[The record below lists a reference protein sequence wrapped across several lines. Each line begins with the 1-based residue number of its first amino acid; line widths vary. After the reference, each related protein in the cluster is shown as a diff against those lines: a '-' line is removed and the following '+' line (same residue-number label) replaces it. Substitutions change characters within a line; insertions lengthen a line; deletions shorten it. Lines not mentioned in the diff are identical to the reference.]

1 MKADEIMETLN
12 QTKKGYFMMAVLWLA
27 YVTFAMNWVAGSSLT
42 PQITETFFGGPVD
55 PLISQLVNYSIT
67 TARVFANILAA
78 VVLMKLG
85 PKKAAGTAI
94 ALLMMGLVAIYLP
107 NYWAYT
113 AARMVMAVGG
123 SMVIV
128 YMNPV
133 VAHYVKNSHVKLR
146 INAANTVAYNAGA
159 FIVAV
164 LFTVFANQM
173 VANWRLTLTVF
184 ASLTILFFIG
194 WLWKA
199 ETFETKEA
207 DGEAEQYGYKDAL
220 KDGFLWRYGL
230 AFASFLTLYVLSLVS
245 FKAIF
250 DQYTLLNGSITNLLI
265 SGLGILGTFAG
276 ITIGNKGVP
285 RKPILLFSGI
295 VMVGTFALAIVFANK
310 IPLLSY
316 TLIAISGF
324 AMYIQYPIFLNLPHE
339 LKGMTPQRLT
349 IMFGLFWAIAYAGQT
364 IATIVWSFI
373 LGSAGY
379 TPAMIFFIAASS
391 LYIFLVA
398 TFPETREK
406 VAALRKA
413 A

>member
-1 MKADEIMETLN
+1 
-12 QTKKGYFMMAVLWLA
+12 MAVLWLA

-42 PQITETFFGGPVD
+42 PQITDTFFGGPVD
-55 PLISQLVNYSIT
+55 PIISQLVNYSIT

-78 VVLMKLG
+78 IVLMKLG
-85 PKKAAGTAI
+85 PRKAACTAI
-94 ALLMMGLVAIYLP
+94 GLLMMGLVAIYLP

-113 AARMVMAVGG
+113 VARMVMAVGG

-133 VAHYVKNSHVKLR
+133 VAHYVKNSQVKLR

-164 LFTVFANQM
+164 LFTIFAKQM
-173 VANWRLTLTVF
+173 IANWRITLTFF
-184 ASLTILFFIG
+184 ASLTILFFIA

-199 ETFETKEA
+199 ETFETQEA
-207 DGEAEQYGYKDAL
+207 SGTTEKYGYKDAL
-220 KDGFLWRYGL
+220 KDSFLWRYGL

-250 DQYTLLNGSITNLLI
+250 DQYTLLNGSVTNLLI
-265 SGLGILGTFAG
+265 SGFGILGTFAG
-276 ITIGNKGVP
+276 IRIGNKGVP
-285 RKPILLFSGI
+285 RKPTLLFSGI
-295 VMVGTFALAIVFANK
+295 IMVGTFALALVFANK

-339 LKGMTPQRLT
+339 LKGMTPQKLT

-364 IATIVWSFI
+364 IATIAWSYI
-373 LGSAGY
+373 LGHSGY
-379 TPAMIFFIAASS
+379 TPSMIFFIAASS

-398 TFPETREK
+398 TFPETRQKE
-406 VAALRKA
+406 AAVRKA

>member
-1 MKADEIMETLN
+1 METIN
-12 QTKKGYFMMAVLWLA
+12 HRKKGYFMMAVLWLA

-42 PQITETFFGGPVD
+42 PQITQTFFGGPVD

-78 VVLMKLG
+78 VVLMKMG

-94 ALLMMGLVAIYLP
+94 GLLMMGLVAIYLP
-107 NYWAYT
+107 NFWAYT
-113 AARMVMAVGG
+113 VARMAMAIGG

-133 VAHYVKNSHVKLR
+133 VAHYVTDSKAKLK
-146 INAANTVAYNAGA
+146 INAANTVTYNAGA

-164 LFTVFANQM
+164 LFTIFAKQM
-173 VANWRLTLTVF
+173 VVNWRLTMTFF
-184 ASLTILFFIG
+184 AALTILFFIG

-199 ETFETKEA
+199 ENFETKQNDKKEA
-207 DGEAEQYGYKDAL
+207 YGYKDAL

-230 AFASFLTLYVLSLVS
+230 AFASFLTLYVLALVS

-250 DQYTLLNGSITNLLI
+250 DQYTLLNGSVTNLLI
-265 SGLGILGTFAG
+265 SGFGILGTFAG
-276 ITIGNKGVP
+276 IRIGNKGVP
-285 RKPILLFSGI
+285 RKPALLLSGI
-295 VMVGTFALAIVFANK
+295 VMVGTFAIALVFANK

-316 TLIAISGF
+316 TLLAISGF
-324 AMYIQYPIFLNLPHE
+324 AMYVQYPIFMNLPHE

-349 IMFGLFWAIAYAGQT
+349 IMFGLFWALAYAGQT
-364 IATIVWSFI
+364 IATIIWSYI
-373 LGSAGY
+373 LGTKGY
-379 TPAMIFFIAASS
+379 VPSMIFFIAVSS
-391 LYIFLVA
+391 VYIFLVA
-398 TFPETREK
+398 TFPETRQKKAEI
-406 VAALRKA
+406 RKA